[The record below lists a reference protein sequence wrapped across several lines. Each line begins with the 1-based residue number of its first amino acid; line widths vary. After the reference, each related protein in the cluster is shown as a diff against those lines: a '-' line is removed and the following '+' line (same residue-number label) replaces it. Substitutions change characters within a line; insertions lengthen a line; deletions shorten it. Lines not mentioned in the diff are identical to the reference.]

1 MYQGVI
7 RDEIR
12 VREKAAALKNSTPP
26 LNPPSA
32 PVQQPARMIDENCE
46 TCRISPPPQLLE
58 AQTSEERR
66 KEREARGKEYLEQ
79 KGLGER
85 LVKEQGRG
93 EGTRMI
99 EEIGG
104 ESSQLLASLDQGDGI
119 DDLCLGN
126 SLSRRRLVKER

>member
-12 VREKAAALKNSTPP
+12 VREKAAALKNSNSSPP
-26 LNPPSA
+26 LNTPSA
-32 PVQQPARMIDENCE
+32 PVQQPASVIDDNCE

-66 KEREARGKEYLEQ
+66 REREARGKEYLEQ

-85 LVKEQGRG
+85 LVKEQGSG

-99 EEIGG
+99 
-104 ESSQLLASLDQGDGI
+104 
-119 DDLCLGN
+119 
-126 SLSRRRLVKER
+126 

>member
-12 VREKAAALKNSTPP
+12 VREKAAALKNSAPP
-26 LNPPSA
+26 LNTPSA
-32 PVQQPARMIDENCE
+32 PVQQPASVIDENCE

-66 KEREARGKEYLEQ
+66 REREARGKEYLEQ

-85 LVKEQGRG
+85 LVKEQGG
-93 EGTRMI
+93 
-99 EEIGG
+99 
-104 ESSQLLASLDQGDGI
+104 GDGTPMI
-119 DDLCLGN
+119 
-126 SLSRRRLVKER
+126 